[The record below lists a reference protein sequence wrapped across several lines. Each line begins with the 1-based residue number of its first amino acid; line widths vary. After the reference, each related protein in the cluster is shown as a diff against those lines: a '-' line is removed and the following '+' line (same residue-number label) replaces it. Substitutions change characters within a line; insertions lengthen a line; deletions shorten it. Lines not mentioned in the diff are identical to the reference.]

1 MAHKVRGTAVSLP
14 GPVLMTDTQLKPSGE
29 DARAFPT
36 LFPSALSPIGP
47 ITFQPPTI
55 GTPIGEFT
63 LPPITFG
70 RDTGRA
76 VPNLGGACD
85 PGFVRD
91 QTGICVFQ
99 GSPAD
104 ISTGPSGPGF
114 TGSSGQAVMGAF
126 GIPAML
132 PIIVGNIGGAPI
144 RRCMAGA
151 VLGKDDLCYM
161 KGSIPRQ
168 FRKWRPAAKPPMS
181 AADAKA
187 LRRIGTLQNKVKGL
201 AKSANLTCKRK

>member
-1 MAHKVRGTAVSLP
+1 MAHRVRGVPVSLRGPALLSDSPTRPTGEDSRSFPTVP
-14 GPVLMTDTQLKPSGE
+14 GPDFSIIDTIEQVVDIGGKIG
-29 DARAFPT
+29 
-36 LFPSALSPIGP
+36 LFGGRRP
-47 ITFQPPTI
+47 
-55 GTPIGEFT
+55 GTPT
-63 LPPITFG
+63 PL
-70 RDTGRA
+70 
-76 VPNLGGACD
+76 VD
-85 PGFVRD
+85 PGPCTPPFVRD
-91 QTGICVFQ
+91 QSGICVLQ

-104 ISTGPSGPGF
+104 ISTGPSGFNG
-114 TGSSGQAVMGAF
+114 TGVSGVAVMGAF
-126 GIPAML
+126 GIPAMQ
-132 PIIVGNIGGAPI
+132 PVVVGNIGGSPI

-201 AKSANLTCKRK
+201 AKSANLTCKKR